1 MFPLTPDT
9 TSMENSRE
17 QQGPFTGEYLEDY
30 PRAPGPNRQLLSL
43 WKPPLPLFL
52 GLLVLGEGIPMNMF
66 VLFFLIG
73 CCVTQREVT
82 TLGTP
87 AENRD
92 FNPAAQGKLG
102 KNTYICSVAL
112 GSWLRG

>member
-1 MFPLTPDT
+1 MFPPAPGTIR
-9 TSMENSRE
+9 MESGRAFHRGMPG
-17 QQGPFTGEYLEDY
+17 QDYLGG
-30 PRAPGPNRQLLSL
+30 PGPNRQLLSL
-43 WKPPLPLFL
+43 WKPALPLFL
-52 GLLVLGEGIPMNMF
+52 GLLGLGEGIPTNMF
-66 VLFFLIG
+66 VLFSLIG

-82 TLGTP
+82 TPGTP

-112 GSWLRG
+112 ALWLRG

>member
-1 MFPLTPDT
+1 
-9 TSMENSRE
+9 
-17 QQGPFTGEYLEDY
+17 
-30 PRAPGPNRQLLSL
+30 
-43 WKPPLPLFL
+43 
-52 GLLVLGEGIPMNMF
+52 MNMF

-82 TLGTP
+82 TPGTP

-92 FNPAAQGKLG
+92 FNLAAQEKLG

-112 GSWLRG
+112 DSWLRG